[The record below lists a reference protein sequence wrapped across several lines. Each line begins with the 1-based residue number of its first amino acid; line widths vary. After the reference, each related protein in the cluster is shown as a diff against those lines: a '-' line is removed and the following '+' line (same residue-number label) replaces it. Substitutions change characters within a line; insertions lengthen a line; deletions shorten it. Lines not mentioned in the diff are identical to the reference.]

1 MPVLLMQSKSLL
13 ASYPLRLLLVN
24 LRDYYTQ
31 NNMTNGY
38 DEQTCS
44 PTNTGGANSRTIPA
58 FKIIPYFIPQ

>member
-31 NNMTNGY
+31 NNMTNSY
-38 DEQTCS
+38 DE
-44 PTNTGGANSRTIPA
+44 
-58 FKIIPYFIPQ
+58 